1 MPFDAMMVSAGVV
14 AMFLLFA
21 GVLLWAD
28 LQTRPDRL
36 KADTNPQK
44 RRSF

>member
-1 MPFDAMMVSAGVV
+1 
-14 AMFLLFA
+14 MFLVFA

-36 KADTNPQK
+36 KGNSSPLK